1 MKKQNIESIA
11 KKFALE
17 NITTGES
24 GEFDLVDLLEYGF
37 KKGVEWA
44 DNNPKIGRRWHDICE
59 APENNSEILIQ
70 YEWNSVIQ
78 YRTLDIIYERYND
91 WNDIVSNNYIK
102 AWIYIS
108 EIEPKEIED
117 ITETES
123 ENEIVD
129 QIPENNSQTKLNKL
143 DIGTSIVFTDE
154 TFPWETNKITF

>member
-59 APENNSEILIQ
+59 APENNPEILIQ
-70 YEWNSVIQ
+70 YEWNSVTQ
-78 YRTLDIIYERYND
+78 YRALDIIYERFNE
-91 WNDIVSNNYIK
+91 WKDIVSDNNII

-117 ITETES
+117 IIEIKS
-123 ENEIVD
+123 END
-129 QIPENNSQTKLNKL
+129 QIPENNNSQTMFNNL
-143 DIGTSIVFTDE
+143 DRGTSIIFSDQ
-154 TFPWETNKITF
+154 TFPWKTNEITF

>member
-1 MKKQNIESIA
+1 MKKQSIESIA

-91 WNDIVSNNYIK
+91 WNDIVSNNNIK
-102 AWIYIS
+102 AWVYIS
-108 EIEPKEIED
+108 EIEPNNNIKSWIYISDNEPKE
-117 ITETES
+117 
-123 ENEIVD
+123 
-129 QIPENNSQTKLNKL
+129 
-143 DIGTSIVFTDE
+143 IVFTDE
-154 TFPWETNKITF
+154 TFPWKTNKITF